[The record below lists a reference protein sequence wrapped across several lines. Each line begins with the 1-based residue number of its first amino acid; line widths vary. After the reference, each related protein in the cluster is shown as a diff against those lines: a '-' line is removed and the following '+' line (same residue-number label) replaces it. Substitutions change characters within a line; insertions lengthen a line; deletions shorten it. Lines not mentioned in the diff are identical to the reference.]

1 MQLETTCNRRLFDT
15 TCPVLFVEVG
25 NVPVLLEAMEPPEVT
40 ERRPS
45 SAAAAGGE
53 ERLVKVDDLELTET
67 FHLLLLLH

>member
-45 SAAAAGGE
+45 SAAAAAGGE
-53 ERLVKVDDLELTET
+53 ERLVKVGDLELTET
-67 FHLLLLLH
+67 FHLLLLH